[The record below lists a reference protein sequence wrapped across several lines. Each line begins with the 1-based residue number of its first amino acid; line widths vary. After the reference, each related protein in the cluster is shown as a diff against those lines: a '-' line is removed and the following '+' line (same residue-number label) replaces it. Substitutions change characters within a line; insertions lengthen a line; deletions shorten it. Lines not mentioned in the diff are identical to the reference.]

1 MPSSEAFRAPMA
13 HVPFMSPLKLAAVGH
28 SLFLLLRIMNLLS
41 TCLIFTLSVP
51 CSELR
56 PSWSLCFCGMTLSFH
71 NILKYTWSWLN
82 ADKIAPF
89 TA

>member
-1 MPSSEAFRAPMA
+1 MA

-51 CSELR
+51 CPELR